1 MAKYK
6 PKTTKAKSRRDYDAA
21 RANKFAKLAEQA
33 GKGTR
38 APKPRRPRRP
48 SRKAISEMV
57 TKIGAKKETPLIEK
71 ELGRELRNKPKTPNR
86 RRRAM
91 KDLGKM
97 AVGLLSTAR
106 NKKPRQGKSV
116 GGDVMGAIRSRAE
129 KAGFMTG
136 KDDMRDIKEYLIS
149 ERNKKMFDDAE
160 KKTKKKKRPTTKS
173 GSNRVVRRGKKGD
186 GISESALRRARK
198 AASSIRMK
206 KGGYT
211 SQNKK
216 YGGGIY
222 PKMGK

>member
-1 MAKYK
+1 MAKL
-6 PKTTKAKSRRDYDAA
+6 TEAEKA
-21 RANKFAKLAEQA
+21 AKIGRMVQKA
-33 GKGTR
+33 GKGR
-38 APKPRRPRRP
+38 RVPKPRRRRP
-48 SRKAISEMV
+48 SRKEISEMV

-71 ELGRELRNKPKTPNR
+71 ELGRELRNKPKKPNR
-86 RRRAM
+86 KKRAIS
-91 KDLGKM
+91 DIGKM
-97 AVGLLSTAR
+97 AVSMLNPSMKRKT
-106 NKKPRQGKSV
+106 RQGKSV